1 MGIRPSINVVFGIDN
16 LKTRDYDII
25 DPRFSGKVDYEEW
38 DNPLDLPAKSFE
50 SVVLE
55 ENLKISNAYHYLF
68 DWNNDKP
75 KSVNDVLVWDSEYG
89 LPNIIGMKVAKT
101 DRDNLGWFF
110 SSVDDKYSQ
119 DGYSICKS
127 YKFEE
132 ITVGKTIK
140 LVCDHLKEQGKPVF
154 PYLRRILK
162 EQPDIRERHKFCKH
176 GQLYPHHD
184 YIQTRMWIDAVQI
197 LFDKIGL
204 KVDDKDLKL
213 MLYWSWGWVEAC
225 SNSKEKKRP

>member
-16 LKTRDYDII
+16 LETKNYNII
-25 DPRFSGKVDYEEW
+25 DSRFSGKVDYEDW
-38 DNPLDLPAKSFE
+38 DNPIDLPAKGFE
-50 SVVLE
+50 SAVL
-55 ENLKISNAYHYLF
+55 
-68 DWNNDKP
+68 
-75 KSVNDVLVWDSEYG
+75 
-89 LPNIIGMKVAKT
+89 
-101 DRDNLGWFF
+101 
-110 SSVDDKYSQ
+110 Q

-132 ITVGKTIK
+132 ITTGKTIK
-140 LVCDHLKEQGKPVF
+140 LVCDYLKEQGKPVF

-162 EQPDIRERHKFCKH
+162 KQPDIREMYKFCKH

-184 YIQTRMWIDAVQI
+184 YIQTRMWIDATQM

-213 MLYWSWGWVEAC
+213 MLYWRWGLNV
-225 SNSKEKKRP
+225 